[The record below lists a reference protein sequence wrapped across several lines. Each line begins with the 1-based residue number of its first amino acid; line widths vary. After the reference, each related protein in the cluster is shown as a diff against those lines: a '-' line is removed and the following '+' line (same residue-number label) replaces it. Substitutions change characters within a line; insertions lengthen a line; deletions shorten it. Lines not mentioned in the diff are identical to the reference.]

1 MPITKQD
8 VAKFGQGLK
17 DTLNVISQQI
27 QYGKD
32 ISHLEKVQKNLSNMK
47 DITTNPDGTPKS
59 QQDIARALFNIQSDI
74 QTNIKTPV
82 VESLALNTVGNFFK
96 STLAGHVTE
105 EQNKFA
111 IQRDKAI
118 YPSSIGAI
126 NEATEGRDLS
136 SIKYSFPLNPT
147 KYFAPKVV
155 ITQHVNEDGS
165 LSKDYYDE
173 WLTGIRTD
181 GGQYKYFLGVKSV
194 TELTAQEKLNEAE
207 LARENAQKVAKM
219 NQLNINV
226 NKDLNTRLTE
236 LIDPSGNHHLYKV
249 NSNGQLSNLDGTQIP
264 SEELRKIS
272 TYKTVTGQ
280 QEFSKEELSKTNQ
293 VDAVE
298 DVLKSVKDFFNTKAY
313 SGYYEDITTA
323 LGQRKPL
330 NEVQEMESFKA
341 LPYDLQQKLLKAYKY
356 Y

>member
-118 YPSSIGAI
+118 S
-126 NEATEGRDLS
+126 
-136 SIKYSFPLNPT
+136 
-147 KYFAPKVV
+147 
-155 ITQHVNEDGS
+155 
-165 LSKDYYDE
+165 
-173 WLTGIRTD
+173 
-181 GGQYKYFLGVKSV
+181 
-194 TELTAQEKLNEAE
+194 
-207 LARENAQKVAKM
+207 
-219 NQLNINV
+219 
-226 NKDLNTRLTE
+226 
-236 LIDPSGNHHLYKV
+236 
-249 NSNGQLSNLDGTQIP
+249 
-264 SEELRKIS
+264 
-272 TYKTVTGQ
+272 
-280 QEFSKEELSKTNQ
+280 
-293 VDAVE
+293 
-298 DVLKSVKDFFNTKAY
+298 
-313 SGYYEDITTA
+313 
-323 LGQRKPL
+323 
-330 NEVQEMESFKA
+330 
-341 LPYDLQQKLLKAYKY
+341 
-356 Y
+356 